1 MASPNKARLS
11 NTAKRPRGVRAEDD
25 RRSELISI
33 SARLFREK
41 GYEKTT
47 VRDIAGAAGIHSG
60 SWFYYFKTKHDILV
74 AVIEEGMRQ
83 ALSLMEDIAA
93 DASAPREKFRRLVN
107 AHLRIV
113 LQPDQHFIQLLL
125 YEWRSLGR
133 PERKRVVAIKDRYE
147 AVWDKVI
154 ADLRKSGD
162 WSMPTHVDRLFLF
175 GALNWSAQ
183 WYRPNQKLTIEQ
195 LAERAITFCLRTAE
209 TDKVVSLPGR
219 LKRAEGS
226 R

>member
-1 MASPNKARLS
+1 MADQNKSRAS
-11 NTAKRPRGVRAEDD
+11 GAAKRSRGVREDD
-25 RRSELISI
+25 RRSELIMI
-33 SARLFREK
+33 SAKLFREK
-41 GYEKTT
+41 GYDKTT
-47 VRDIAGAAGIHSG
+47 VRDISAAAGIHSG

-83 ALSLMEDIAA
+83 ALSLMEEIAA
-93 DASAPREKFRRLVN
+93 DASAPRDKFRKLVN

-113 LQPDQHFIQLLL
+113 LLPDQHFIPLLL

-133 PERKRVVAIKDRYE
+133 SEKKRVVAIKDRYE

-154 ADLRKSGD
+154 ADLRRSGD

-175 GALNWSAQ
+175 GALNWTAQ
-183 WYRPNQKLTIEQ
+183 WYRPGQKLNIEQ

-209 TDKVVSLPGR
+209 NGKIVSLAR
-219 LKRAEGS
+219 KTKR
-226 R
+226 

>member
-1 MASPNKARLS
+1 MASPSKARAS
-11 NTAKRPRGVRAEDD
+11 NAVKRSRGARAEDD

-47 VRDIAGAAGIHSG
+47 VRDISSAAGIHSG

-83 ALSLMEDIAA
+83 ALSLMEEIAA
-93 DASAPREKFRRLVN
+93 DASAPREKFRKLVN

-113 LQPDQHFIQLLL
+113 LLPDQHFIQLLL

-133 PERKRVVAIKDRYE
+133 AEKKRVVAIKDRYE

-154 ADLRKSGD
+154 DDLRKSGD
-162 WSMPTHVDRLFLF
+162 WSMPTHIDRLFLF
-175 GALNWSAQ
+175 GALNWTAQ
-183 WYRPNQKLTIEQ
+183 WYRPQEKLSIDQ
-195 LAERAITFCLRTAE
+195 LAERAITFCLRTVE
-209 TDKVVSLPGR
+209 SDKVVALARKSGR
-219 LKRAEGS
+219 
-226 R
+226 

>member
-1 MASPNKARLS
+1 MADHSKPRVSGA
-11 NTAKRPRGVRAEDD
+11 AKRPRNARGEDD

-41 GYEKTT
+41 GYDKTT
-47 VRDIAGAAGIHSG
+47 VRDISAAAGIHSG
-60 SWFYYFKTKHDILV
+60 SWFYYFKTKHEILV

-83 ALSLMEDIAA
+83 ALSLMEEIAA
-93 DASAPREKFRRLVN
+93 DASAPREKFRKLVN

-113 LQPDQHFIQLLL
+113 LLPDQHFIPLLL

-133 PERKRVVAIKDRYE
+133 AEKKRVVAIKDRYE

-154 ADLRKSGD
+154 ADLRRSGD

-175 GALNWSAQ
+175 GALNWTAQ
-183 WYRPNQKLTIEQ
+183 WYRPGQKLNIEQ

-209 TDKVVSLPGR
+209 DGKIVSLSR
-219 LKRAEGS
+219 KAKR
-226 R
+226 

>member
-1 MASPNKARLS
+1 MASSSSSKARAHHA
-11 NTAKRPRGVRAEDD
+11 AKRTRGARAEDD
-25 RRSELISI
+25 RRSELVAI

-47 VRDIAGAAGIHSG
+47 VRDISSAAGIHSG
-60 SWFYYFKTKHDILV
+60 SWFYYFKTKHEILV

-83 ALSLMEDIAA
+83 ALSLMEEIAA
-93 DASAPREKFRRLVN
+93 DASPPREKFRKLVN

-113 LQPDQHFIQLLL
+113 LLPDQHFIPLLL
-125 YEWRSLGR
+125 YEWRSL
-133 PERKRVVAIKDRYE
+133 ERTEKKRVVAIKDRYE

-175 GALNWSAQ
+175 GALNWTAQ
-183 WYRPNQKLTIEQ
+183 WYRPNEKLSIDQ
-195 LAERAITFCLRTAE
+195 LAERAMTFCLRTAE
-209 TDKVVSLPGR
+209 DEKIVALQR
-219 LKRAEGS
+219 KAKR
-226 R
+226 

>member
-1 MASPNKARLS
+1 MASSSSSKARAQ
-11 NTAKRPRGVRAEDD
+11 NAPKRTRGARAEDD

-41 GYEKTT
+41 GYDKTT
-47 VRDIAGAAGIHSG
+47 VRDISGAAGIHSG

-83 ALSLMEDIAA
+83 ALSLMEEIAA
-93 DASAPREKFRRLVN
+93 DASAPREKFRKLVN

-113 LQPDQHFIQLLL
+113 LLPDQHFIQLLL

-133 PERKRVVAIKDRYE
+133 AEKKRVVAIKDRYE

-162 WSMPTHVDRLFLF
+162 WSMPTQVDRLFLF
-175 GALNWSAQ
+175 GALNWTAQ
-183 WYRPNQKLTIEQ
+183 WYRPGHKFSIDQ

-209 TDKVVSLPGR
+209 DGKIVALAR
-219 LKRAEGS
+219 KAR

>member
-1 MASPNKARLS
+1 MASPSKTRAQS
-11 NTAKRPRGVRAEDD
+11 AAKRARGTRTEDD

-47 VRDIAGAAGIHSG
+47 VRDISSAAGIHSG

-83 ALSLMEDIAA
+83 ALSLMEEIAA
-93 DASAPREKFRRLVN
+93 DASPPREKFRKLVN

-113 LQPDQHFIQLLL
+113 LLPDQHFIQLLL

-133 PERKRVVAIKDRYE
+133 AEKKRVVAIKDRYE
-147 AVWDKVI
+147 AVWDTVI
-154 ADLRKSGD
+154 ADLRKDGD

-175 GALNWSAQ
+175 GALNWTAQ
-183 WYRPNQKLTIEQ
+183 WFRPNEKLSIDQ
-195 LAERAITFCLRTAE
+195 LAERAMTFCLRTAE
-209 TDKVVSLPGR
+209 PEKIVALSRRAGR
-219 LKRAEGS
+219 
-226 R
+226 

>member
-1 MASPNKARLS
+1 MASPSKARAS
-11 NTAKRPRGVRAEDD
+11 NAAKRSRGTRAEDD

-47 VRDIAGAAGIHSG
+47 VRDISAAAGIHSG

-83 ALSLMEDIAA
+83 ALSLMEEIAG
-93 DASAPREKFRRLVN
+93 DASVPREKFRKLVN

-113 LQPDQHFIQLLL
+113 LLPDQHFIQLLL

-133 PERKRVVAIKDRYE
+133 VEKKRVVAIKDRYE

-154 ADLRKSGD
+154 DDLRKSGD

-175 GALNWSAQ
+175 GALNWTAQ
-183 WYRPNQKLTIEQ
+183 WYRPQEKLSIDQ
-195 LAERAITFCLRTAE
+195 LAERAMTFCLRTVE
-209 TDKVVSLPGR
+209 PDKVVALARKSGR
-219 LKRAEGS
+219 
-226 R
+226 

>member
-1 MASPNKARLS
+1 MADQSKPRVSGA
-11 NTAKRPRGVRAEDD
+11 AKRPRNARGEDD

-41 GYEKTT
+41 GYDKTT
-47 VRDIAGAAGIHSG
+47 VRDISAAAGIHSG
-60 SWFYYFKTKHDILV
+60 SWFYYFKTKHEILV

-83 ALSLMEDIAA
+83 ALSLMEEIAA
-93 DASAPREKFRRLVN
+93 DASAPRDKFRKLVN

-113 LQPDQHFIQLLL
+113 LLPDQHFIPLLL

-133 PERKRVVAIKDRYE
+133 AEKKRVVAIKDRYE

-154 ADLRKSGD
+154 ADLRRSGD

-175 GALNWSAQ
+175 GALNWTAQ
-183 WYRPNQKLTIEQ
+183 WYRPGQKLNIDQ

-209 TDKVVSLPGR
+209 DGKIVSLSR
-219 LKRAEGS
+219 KAKR
-226 R
+226 

>member
-1 MASPNKARLS
+1 MASLSKARIP
-11 NTAKRPRGVRAEDD
+11 NAAKRSRGVRAEDD

-47 VRDIAGAAGIHSG
+47 VRDISGAAGIQSG
-60 SWFYYFKTKHDILV
+60 SWFYYFKTKHEILV

-83 ALSLMEDIAA
+83 ALSLMEDIAG
-93 DASAPREKFRRLVN
+93 DASSPREKFRKLVN

-113 LQPDQHFIQLLL
+113 LLPDQHFIPLLL

-133 PERKRVVAIKDRYE
+133 TERKRVVAIKDRYE
-147 AVWDKVI
+147 AIWDKVI
-154 ADLRKSGD
+154 AELRRSGD

-175 GALNWSAQ
+175 GALNWTAQ
-183 WYRPNQKLTIEQ
+183 WYRPNEKLSIDQ
-195 LAERAITFCLRTAE
+195 LAERAMTFCLRTPE
-209 TDKVVSLPGR
+209 SGKIVSLPR
-219 LKRAEGS
+219 KS
-226 R
+226 RR

>member
-1 MASPNKARLS
+1 MADHSKQRVSGA
-11 NTAKRPRGVRAEDD
+11 AKRPRNARGEDD

-41 GYEKTT
+41 GYDKTT
-47 VRDIAGAAGIHSG
+47 VRDISAAAGIHSG
-60 SWFYYFKTKHDILV
+60 SWFYYFKTKHEILV

-83 ALSLMEDIAA
+83 ALSLMEEIAA
-93 DASAPREKFRRLVN
+93 DASAPRDKFRKLVN

-113 LQPDQHFIQLLL
+113 LLPDQHFIPLLL

-133 PERKRVVAIKDRYE
+133 AEKKRVVAIKDRYE

-154 ADLRKSGD
+154 ADLRRSGD

-175 GALNWSAQ
+175 GALNWTAQ
-183 WYRPNQKLTIEQ
+183 WYRPGQKLNIDQ

-209 TDKVVSLPGR
+209 DGKIVSLSR
-219 LKRAEGS
+219 KAKR
-226 R
+226 

>member
-1 MASPNKARLS
+1 MADHSKPRVSGA
-11 NTAKRPRGVRAEDD
+11 AKRPRNARGEDD

-41 GYEKTT
+41 GYDKTT
-47 VRDIAGAAGIHSG
+47 VRDISAAAGIHSG
-60 SWFYYFKTKHDILV
+60 SWFYYFKTKHEILV

-83 ALSLMEDIAA
+83 ALSLMEEIAA
-93 DASAPREKFRRLVN
+93 DASAPRDKFRKLVN

-113 LQPDQHFIQLLL
+113 LLPDQHFIPLLL

-133 PERKRVVAIKDRYE
+133 AEKKRVVAIKDRYE

-154 ADLRKSGD
+154 ADLRRSGD

-175 GALNWSAQ
+175 GALNWTAQ
-183 WYRPNQKLTIEQ
+183 WYRPGQKLNIDQ

-209 TDKVVSLPGR
+209 DGKIVSLSR
-219 LKRAEGS
+219 KVKR
-226 R
+226 

>member
-1 MASPNKARLS
+1 MADHSKPHVSGA
-11 NTAKRPRGVRAEDD
+11 AKRPRNARGEDD

-41 GYEKTT
+41 GYDKTT
-47 VRDIAGAAGIHSG
+47 VRDISAAAGIHSG
-60 SWFYYFKTKHDILV
+60 SWFYYFKTKHEILV

-83 ALSLMEDIAA
+83 ALSLMEEIAA
-93 DASAPREKFRRLVN
+93 DASAPREKFRKLVN

-113 LQPDQHFIQLLL
+113 LLPDQHFIPLLL

-133 PERKRVVAIKDRYE
+133 SEKKRVVAIKDRYE

-154 ADLRKSGD
+154 ADLRRSGD

-175 GALNWSAQ
+175 GALNWTAQ
-183 WYRPNQKLTIEQ
+183 WYRPGQKLNIDQ

-209 TDKVVSLPGR
+209 DGKIVSLSR
-219 LKRAEGS
+219 KVKR
-226 R
+226 

>member
-1 MASPNKARLS
+1 MASPSKVRTPNA
-11 NTAKRPRGVRAEDD
+11 AKRSRGVRAEDD

-47 VRDIAGAAGIHSG
+47 VRDISGAAGIQSG
-60 SWFYYFKTKHDILV
+60 SWFYYFKTKHEILV

-83 ALSLMEDIAA
+83 ALSLMEEIAA
-93 DASAPREKFRRLVN
+93 DVSSPREKFRKLVN

-113 LQPDQHFIQLLL
+113 LLPDQHFIPLLL

-133 PERKRVVAIKDRYE
+133 TERKRVVAIKDRYE
-147 AVWDKVI
+147 AIWDKVI
-154 ADLRKSGD
+154 AELRRSGD

-175 GALNWSAQ
+175 GALNWTAQ
-183 WYRPNQKLTIEQ
+183 WYRPNEKLSIDQ
-195 LAERAITFCLRTAE
+195 LAERAITFCLRTPEAG
-209 TDKVVSLPGR
+209 KIVSL
-219 LKRAEGS
+219 S
-226 R
+226 RKSRR